1 MGSRLALIGKIAIAK
16 VDKSKMNCNKSR
28 RTPEGPKKFVVKAY
42 QDGTEKIIR
51 YGDSSMRI
59 KKSNPERRKSFR
71 ARHSKISRLV
81 VNLKD
86 LSERAKKRLGLLKN
100 N

>member
-1 MGSRLALIGKIAIAK
+1 MALIGRIAIAK
-16 VDKSKMNCNKSR
+16 VDKSKMKCNKPR
-28 RTPEGPKKFVVKAY
+28 RTPEGSEKFVVKAC

-51 YGDSSMRI
+51 YGDCSVRI
-59 KKSNPERRKSFR
+59 KKSNPERRNSFR

>member
-1 MGSRLALIGKIAIAK
+1 MAKIN
-16 VDKSKMNCNKSR
+16 KSKMKCNKPLP
-28 RTPEGPKKFVVKAY
+28 TPEGPKKFVVKAC

-51 YGDSSMRI
+51 YGDCSVRI
-59 KKSNPERRKSFR
+59 KKSTPERRKSFR

>member
-1 MGSRLALIGKIAIAK
+1 MALIGRIAMAK
-16 VDKSKMNCNKSR
+16 VDKSKMKCNKPR
-28 RTPEGPKKFVVKAY
+28 RTPEGSEKFVVKAC

-86 LSERAKKRLGLLKN
+86 LSERAK
-100 N
+100 

>member
-1 MGSRLALIGKIAIAK
+1 MAK
-16 VDKSKMNCNKSR
+16 VDKSKMKCNETR
-28 RTPEGPKKFVVKAY
+28 RTPEGPKKFVVKAC
-42 QDGTEKIIR
+42 QNGTEKMIR
-51 YGDSSMRI
+51 YDDSSMRI